1 MEEFFS
7 NLSTVFHLFPQVVP
21 TDVIYLLKALA
32 FGIGILCKFL
42 DVDDMVSSD
51 WNNYII

>member
-1 MEEFFS
+1 MLFNGVIFFS
-7 NLSTVFHLFPQVVP
+7 NLSIIFCLFPQGTP
-21 TDVIYLLKALA
+21 SDVIYLLKVLA

-51 WNNYII
+51 